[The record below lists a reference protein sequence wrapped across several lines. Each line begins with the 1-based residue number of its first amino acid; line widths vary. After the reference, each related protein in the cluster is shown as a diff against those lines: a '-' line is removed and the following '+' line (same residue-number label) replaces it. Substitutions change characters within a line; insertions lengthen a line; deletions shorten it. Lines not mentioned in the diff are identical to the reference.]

1 MCKGKNDSK
10 ENGGRLEMF
19 DEEYLK
25 SYASKYRLDSFED
38 SDNGLVKRFF
48 YLKTRKKISDRHI
61 EELTVSK
68 FYPNANESFREIQE
82 QVHSLCGDVYFSKN
96 RFGMAIKQYE
106 LCLQYN
112 SENLHAIV
120 GLANSFQ
127 SLGLDNLARKMY
139 DQSKDFYAWEKTFV
153 NKNVVEERN
162 SDQEIPDEAGT
173 NEFQYIPK
181 DLLFNMAIAEES
193 PEKSQRMFEHI
204 ANSEPSPD
212 LPESY
217 VLIESDE
224 LHNRIPARYANAK
237 IFSTLKNNFPKLE
250 KIQMQKQN
258 QISLDSKYYRL
269 YSKSIS
275 SLTIYIAVPENILKS
290 KKISAL
296 YFQYSLTKFNDD
308 LILKEIIEQLN
319 INIKN
324 HTSDKYKIEFLYK
337 KIFKLWLQSAGY
349 EKSLLSMNRY
359 DDTDPKQIIDKTINT
374 YEIIKA
380 LNQKWDNIYIDSLCD
395 QINNQKIAIILTE
408 SLEDYVQLYK
418 ANHDVKEHTRLNSDD
433 LGKLLNNFKI
443 RLRELSD
450 DKDEQKNMPKNKK
463 SSESFKE
470 YATLM
475 ERIDKLQRQI

>member
-1 MCKGKNDSK
+1 MS
-10 ENGGRLEMF
+10 
-19 DEEYLK
+19 DELFSSSFHSQFYTT
-25 SYASKYRLDSFED
+25 KYKLDSFENNKD
-38 SDNGLVKRFF
+38 GNLQTF
-48 YLKTRKKISDRHI
+48 YYLLTRKAIDDTKLKKLL
-61 EELTVSK
+61 EGQVFPE
-68 FYPNANESFREIQE
+68 YENENFKEIQE
-82 QVHSLCGDVYFSKN
+82 QIHSLCGDIYFSKN
-96 RFGMAIKQYE
+96 KFGSAILEYRR
-106 LCLQYN
+106 CLDDYN
-112 SENLHAIV
+112 SGNIHAIV

-127 SLGLDNLARKMY
+127 SLGLDGLARKKY
-139 DQSKDFYAWEKTFV
+139 ERSKEFYAWEKTFLDKFAV
-153 NKNVVEERN
+153 GEQN
-162 SDQEIPDEAGT
+162 SELDIPDDTGAD
-173 NEFQYIPK
+173 EFQYIPK

-374 YEIIKA
+374 YQIIKA

-418 ANHDVKEHTRLNSDD
+418 ANHAVKEHTRLNSDD